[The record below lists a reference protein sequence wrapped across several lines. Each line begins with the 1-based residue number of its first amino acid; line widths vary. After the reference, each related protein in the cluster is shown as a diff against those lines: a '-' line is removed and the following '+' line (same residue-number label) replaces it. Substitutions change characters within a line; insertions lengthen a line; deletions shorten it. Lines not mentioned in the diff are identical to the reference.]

1 MFNLIPFGL
10 RTFDRCPDLFADDF
24 FKTNLDN
31 FKTDISETDDKYLI
45 EADLPGFAKDDIEV
59 TFRDGALSISAKRDD
74 VSEETKGN
82 YLRKERRTGQVIRT
96 FVFDNVDTDNV
107 KAEYK
112 DGVLKV
118 SLPKKEVTPT
128 EVHKIDIQ

>member
-1 MFNLIPFGL
+1 MFNLVPFSL
-10 RTFDRCPDLFADDF
+10 KTIDRWPDF
-24 FKTNLDN
+24 FTDEFFGSNLN
-31 FKTDISETDDKYLI
+31 SFKTDISETDSDYVI

-59 TFRDGALSISAKRDD
+59 AYRDGALTISAKRDE
-74 VSEETKGN
+74 VTEETKGN
-82 YLRKERRTGQVIRT
+82 YLRKERRTGQLLRS

-118 SLPKKEVTPT
+118 NLPKKEVMPT
-128 EVHKIDIQ
+128 EVRKIDIN